1 VGWVCEFVG
10 VLACCECVCFG
21 FVVVDDVGYEE
32 VGVVEGGVVGVY
44 ECVVELVV
52 FVD

>member
-1 VGWVCEFVG
+1 VVVDWCRVDVFGC
-10 VLACCECVCFG
+10 VLCECVCE
-21 FVVVDDVGYEE
+21 VVYFDVGYEE